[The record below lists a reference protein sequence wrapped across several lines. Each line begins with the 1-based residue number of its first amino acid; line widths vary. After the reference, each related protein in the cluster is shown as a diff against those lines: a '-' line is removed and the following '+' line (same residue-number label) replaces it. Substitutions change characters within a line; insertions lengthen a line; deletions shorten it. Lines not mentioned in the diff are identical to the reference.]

1 MNYALPALLAM
12 LSERG
17 RLPRYMVSRAT
28 CAACDH
34 RNTFVHKTT
43 AADHP
48 CHRCGAIVAIPPPDA
63 PLLPW
68 KSRTRNG
75 IPIA

>member
-43 AADHP
+43 ATDHP
-48 CHRCGAIVAIPPPDA
+48 CHQCRALVTLVPERP
-63 PLLPW
+63 LPW
-68 KSRTRNG
+68 KLGLPKGLPT
-75 IPIA
+75 P